1 MSTSQ
6 TPAIDTTAVT
16 LQDAARFEAAEG
28 RSWTDLYAA
37 APRDWAAE
45 AGLGSRQVGGAVVLH
60 WVASGRRYF
69 SRAIGLG
76 VTTPATREHLQE
88 IAAIWEGLGIEMFLV
103 QSLPHCRPQ
112 AYEKWLGELGFE
124 PFDAQDRVVRGGE
137 PLVGGRAVS
146 ADGELT
152 VERVTGE
159 TAEEWSDF
167 LQRVYHLDTGPWLPK
182 LIGRPGWHQY
192 VAHRNGEIVGARG
205 MHIGPDGIAWLG
217 MDGPVPGLST
227 HDYEPDRSICSQIVS
242 DGLTAGARCFIADIE
257 APSPAFDTP
266 AYDYFSSLGFTRPY
280 VRTHY
285 TRSV

>member
-1 MSTSQ
+1 MSTLPTS
-6 TPAIDTTAVT
+6 TIDTAPVT
-16 LQDAARFEAAEG
+16 QQAAALFEAAEG

-37 APRDWAAE
+37 APSSWAAGV
-45 AGLGSRQVGGAVVLH
+45 GLGSREVGGAVVLH
-60 WVASGRRYF
+60 WAASGRRYF

-76 VTTPATREHLQE
+76 MTTPASKEQLNE
-88 IAAIWEGLGIEMFLV
+88 IVAIWDGMGIEMFLV
-103 QSLPHCRPQ
+103 QSLPHCRPES
-112 AYEKWLGELGFE
+112 YEQWLGELGFE
-124 PFDAQDRVVRGGE
+124 PFDAQDRVVRGGQ
-137 PLVGGRAVS
+137 PLDGGWPAPA
-146 ADGELT
+146 ADELT
-152 VERVTGE
+152 VERVTGD

-167 LQRVYHLDTGPWLPK
+167 LQRVYHLDTGPWLPN

-192 VAHRNGEIVGARG
+192 VARRNGEIVGARA

-217 MDGPVPGLST
+217 MDSPVPGLST
-227 HDYEPDRSICSQIVS
+227 QDCEPDRAICHQIVS
-242 DGLTAGARCFIADIE
+242 DGLAAGARCFIADIE